1 MNLHVLPNT
10 LKDNLKKLEEI
21 IMFVEFEVGDRVFH
35 RRLNQEGTVVQVKS
49 TFCVVKLD
57 DGKEVSP
64 HKVEIVKVRGKDE
77 YNPVVDLAEF
87 HKAFKYKRSEE
98 PVALSAEDVFK
109 RIVFIQE
116 ELIELLAS
124 SVDSE
129 DELFDYMHDLDMHKH
144 EAVKKELPKVSHKE
158 ELDRIIAQSDALVD
172 ILYFT
177 YGTSDIASV
186 DLRPLFKIVQTANMS
201 KLDDNGEPIYNEFGK
216 IQKSKNFRKPE
227 PFIEEEIKK
236 QIKEAEDNA

>member
-1 MNLHVLPNT
+1 MRRGN
-10 LKDNLKKLEEI
+10 
-21 IMFVEFEVGDRVFH
+21 MFVQYEVGDRVFH
-35 RRLNQEGTVVQVKS
+35 KILREEGKVVMVKKN
-49 TFCVVKLD
+49 FCVVHIEKE
-57 DGKEVSP
+57 DGGVLEVSP
-64 HKVEIVKVRGKDE
+64 HFHDIVKITDENTYVKNE
-77 YNPVVDLAEF
+77 YNPVADLAEF
-87 HKAFKYKRSEE
+87 HKAFKYKRSEK
-98 PVALSAEDVFK
+98 PVALSAEDIFK

-129 DELFDYMHDLDMHKH
+129 DELFDYMQDLDMHKH
-144 EAVKKELPKVSHKE
+144 EAVKKELPKVSRKE

-177 YGTSDIASV
+177 YGTADISSV

-216 IQKSKNFRKPE
+216 IQKSKNFTPPE
-227 PFIEEEIKK
+227 PKIEEEIKK
-236 QIKEAEDNA
+236 QIEEAEGNA

>member
-1 MNLHVLPNT
+1 
-10 LKDNLKKLEEI
+10 
-21 IMFVEFEVGDRVFH
+21 MFVEFEVGDKVFH

-77 YNPVVDLAEF
+77 YNPVADLAEF
-87 HKAFKYKRSEE
+87 HKAFKYKRSEK

-116 ELIELLAS
+116 ELIELLAA
-124 SVDSE
+124 SVNTV
-129 DELFDYMHDLDMHKH
+129 DEFNEYFDKLQDKEEEAYHK
-144 EAVKKELPKVSHKE
+144 ERPKVSPKD
-158 ELDRIIAQSDALVD
+158 ELERIIAQSDALVD

-177 YGTSDIASV
+177 YGTSDVASV
-186 DLRPLFKIVQTANMS
+186 DLRPVFNIVQKANLS
-201 KLDDNGEPIYNEFGK
+201 KLDPETGEPIYNEFGK
-216 IQKSKNFRKPE
+216 IMKGSAFKKPE
-227 PFIEEEIKK
+227 PLIEEEIKR
-236 QIKEAEDNA
+236 QIQEAEDNA